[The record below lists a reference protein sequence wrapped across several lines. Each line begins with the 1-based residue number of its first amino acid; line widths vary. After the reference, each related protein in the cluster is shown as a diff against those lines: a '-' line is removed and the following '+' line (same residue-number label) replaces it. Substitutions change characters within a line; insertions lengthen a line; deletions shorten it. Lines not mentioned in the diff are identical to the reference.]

1 MRFFG
6 FFVLLV
12 AVFAPSLAIFRSPS
26 RGMTSIDENSGDVI
40 WVPIP
45 QDGLLGNG
53 GRRKCLFCRGVRK

>member
-6 FFVLLV
+6 FFILFF
-12 AVFAPSLAIFRSPS
+12 AVFAPSLAIFRSSS

-45 QDGLLGNG
+45 EERLFEDG
-53 GRRKCLFCRGVRK
+53 GRRKCLFCRGGRR